1 MDSIDTDNI
10 ALILS
15 GVKILQHLDIG
26 VVSDIASRI
35 QVAQFETDQVIVKH
49 GNIGTRLYIIFNG
62 KVEVRL
68 PGIDGNI
75 QKQIVLKK
83 GAVVGEISL
92 LTNTSYSAD
101 ILALANTTA
110 LYLDRKHFDALV
122 EKHKAFA
129 EIMTNLMTD
138 RMAQNGGINR
148 VGKYELTGKLGEGNM
163 ATVFNG
169 YDKELDREVA
179 IKMLKYEL
187 AYDPQF
193 VTRFEREAR
202 IIASMHH
209 PNIVNVIEVID
220 ELSTRFIVMEKLIG
234 QNLSEVLKDQGAF
247 GITETRD
254 IIAQVAAAL
263 QYAHNQ
269 GELGIVHRDI
279 KPSNIVIDQY
289 GNIKLTDFGISGPP
303 EDHTENIE
311 GTPSYLAPE
320 IIKGHS
326 VDGRTDIYALGIMAF
341 HMLTN
346 TLPFTSSSLN
356 KLLEMQVN
364 QPPPDIRNS
373 CEDLDDSFADF
384 INRSMIKNPENR
396 ISDWDEIKTLLR
408 PVTNQSSIPLDPNEL
423 AVVIRFRNTSYQRS
437 AKIIHAIQ
445 KLLQDEDINHS
456 IEMQRGEFEE

>member
-1 MDSIDTDNI
+1 MDSIDTDNVT
-10 ALILS
+10 LILS
-15 GVKILQHLDIG
+15 GVKILQHLDIE
-26 VVSDIASRI
+26 VVRDIASRI
-35 QVAQFETDQVIVKH
+35 QIAQFETDQIIVKH

-68 PGIDGNI
+68 PGIDGHV
-75 QKQIVLKK
+75 QKQIALKK

-92 LTNTSYSAD
+92 LTNASYSAD

-110 LYLDRKHFDALV
+110 LYLDRRHFDYLV

-163 ATVFNG
+163 STVFNG

-193 VTRFEREAR
+193 VNRFEQEAR

-209 PNIVNVIEVID
+209 PNIVNVIEVI
-220 ELSTRFIVMEKLIG
+220 EEFSTRFIVMEKLVG

-254 IIAQVAAAL
+254 IIAQVGAAL

-269 GELGIVHRDI
+269 GERGIVHRDI
-279 KPSNIVIDQY
+279 KPSNIVIDLH

-303 EDHTENIE
+303 EDQTENIE

-320 IIKGHS
+320 IIKGDS
-326 VDGRTDIYALGIMAF
+326 VDGRADIYALGIMAF

-356 KLLEMQVN
+356 KLLDMQVN

-373 CEDLDDSFADF
+373 FEDLDEALAEF
-384 INRSMIKNPENR
+384 INRSMIKNPKKR
-396 ISDWDEIKTLLR
+396 ISDWNEIKTLLR

-456 IEMQRGEFEE
+456 IEMQRGEFED